1 MSNPFGTDD
10 MAAGYATSRPPVHPR
25 VVERAFQQLG
35 RTEPFQRALDVGC
48 GAGVST
54 RALTGFAK
62 HCIGLEPAEA
72 MLKWVSSIAPSA
84 DFVVGAAEAIPLH
97 DRAVDLITAAG
108 SLNYANLDL
117 FLPEAARVLAPR
129 GVLVVYDFSPGRSF
143 RNTTSLDEWFSSFHR
158 RYPPPANE
166 GRELSPQIL
175 AKILSE
181 LNSGFR
187 LHTRQQFEIGVSL
200 TPEFYLDYVMTETNV
215 ASAVRSG
222 VPHVEIKSWCAQ
234 TLAPVW
240 MGSEREVLFR
250 GYFVCMGLTAPDKAR

>member
-1 MSNPFGTDD
+1 

-25 VVERAFQQLG
+25 VIEQAYRQLG
-35 RTEPFQRALDVGC
+35 RTQPFERALDVGC

-54 RALTGFAK
+54 RALSGFAK
-62 HCIGLEPAEA
+62 SCIGLEPAEA
-72 MLKWVSSIAPSA
+72 MLQWVATIAPSA
-84 DFVVGAAEAIPLH
+84 EFVVGAAEAIPLR

-117 FLPEAARVLAPR
+117 FFPEAARVLAPD
-129 GVLVVYDFSPGRSF
+129 GVVLVYDFSPGRNF
-143 RNTTSLDEWFSSFHR
+143 RNSTSLDEWFSGFHG

-166 GRELSPQIL
+166 ARELSPEIL
-175 AKILSE
+175 AE

-187 LHTRQQFEIGVSL
+187 VRTHQHFEIGITL
-200 TPEFYLDYVMTETNV
+200 TPEFYVDYVMTETNV

-222 VPHVEIKSWCAQ
+222 VPHAEIKSWCAE

-240 MGSEREVLFR
+240 TGSEREVLFR
-250 GYFVCMGLTAPDKAR
+250 GYFACMGLTAPDRAR